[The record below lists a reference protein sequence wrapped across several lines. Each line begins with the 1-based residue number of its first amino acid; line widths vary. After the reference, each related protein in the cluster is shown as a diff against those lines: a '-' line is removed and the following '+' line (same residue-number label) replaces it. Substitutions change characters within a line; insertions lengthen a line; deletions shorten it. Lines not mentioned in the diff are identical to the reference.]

1 MSVSGIMLLLC
12 PFQIN
17 IPARD
22 LPQHSFKQTIIYL
35 NQITQG
41 DSKMWNTNSNG
52 TTVEE
57 STIVKCNATE
67 TDVTSITGLALIEKL
82 KKIARDNQIGK
93 FDIFD
98 STGKSLSMA
107 DVESGNF
114 TQPLS
119 IVRYNVAA

>member
-1 MSVSGIMLLLC
+1 
-12 PFQIN
+12 
-17 IPARD
+17 
-22 LPQHSFKQTIIYL
+22 
-35 NQITQG
+35 
-41 DSKMWNTNSNG
+41 MWNTNSNG
-52 TTVEE
+52 IAVEE
-57 STIVKCNATE
+57 TTIVKCNGSE
-67 TDVTSITGLALIEKL
+67 TDVTNITGLALIEKL

-98 STGKSLSMA
+98 SVGRSLSMA

>member
-1 MSVSGIMLLLC
+1 
-12 PFQIN
+12 
-17 IPARD
+17 
-22 LPQHSFKQTIIYL
+22 
-35 NQITQG
+35 
-41 DSKMWNTNSNG
+41 MWNTNTNG
-52 TTVEE
+52 TAVDQPA
-57 STIVKCNATE
+57 IVKCNSTE
-67 TDVTSITGLALIEKL
+67 TDVTGISGLALIEKL